1 MLFVKNGK
9 AYARQ
14 SIKRGETIIS
24 SRWIEDSQNKKNFYV
39 PNECVNLGSEDAL
52 EMEALVRSVTLINNA
67 SYIQIGERSNAD
79 AYISDLNN
87 GPVTFIANKDI
98 KEGEEITYSL
108 HPSCFNNVKIQ

>member
-1 MLFVKNGK
+1 MLFVKDGR
-9 AYARQ
+9 AYAKQ
-14 SIKRGETIIS
+14 NIKRGETVIS
-24 SRWIEDSQNKKNFYV
+24 SRWIEDSENKENFYV
-39 PNECVNLGSEDAL
+39 PNGCVNLGSKDAL

-67 SYIQIGERSNAD
+67 SHIQIGKKSNTD

>member
-1 MLFVKNGK
+1 MLFVKDGK
-9 AYARQ
+9 AYAKQ
-14 SIKRGETIIS
+14 NIKRGETVIS
-24 SRWIEDSQNKKNFYV
+24 SRWIEDSENKENFYV
-39 PNECVNLGSEDAL
+39 PNGCVNLGSKDAL

-67 SYIQIGERSNAD
+67 SHIQIGKKSNTD